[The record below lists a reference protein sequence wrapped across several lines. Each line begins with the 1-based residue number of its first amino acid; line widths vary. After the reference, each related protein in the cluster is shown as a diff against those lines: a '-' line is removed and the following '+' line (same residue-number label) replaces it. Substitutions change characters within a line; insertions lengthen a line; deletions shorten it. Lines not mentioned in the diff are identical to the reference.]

1 MGKGYVE
8 TSSVASSTPFDN
20 STNGF
25 ASTNVQ
31 SAIEELLIVANLALF
46 YGDGTDGD
54 LVMSSGT
61 LNLPRNMYYNSVT
74 LSGSA
79 VINTNGFIIFCRG
92 TFNKSG
98 ATSIVQNLGAA
109 GGNGA
114 GQTAG
119 VPGAAAPG
127 VGYGAGQA
135 GGAGGLGGTNSAIGA
150 VGTSSPAVIGYGA
163 AGGNGGQ
170 GGQNAAAAVGAV
182 GGTSGA
188 YTYYP
193 ERIVRV
199 DHLINL
205 AYKMAGQ
212 GGSGGGGARSSGL
225 NQAGGG
231 GAGGSGGGVVM
242 IFTKIFIDTST
253 LGISVAGGKGG
264 NGGNA
269 VGGTGGGGGGA
280 GGGGG
285 GFIFIVGLDV
295 TVGPLTV
302 TGGAIGTGGT
312 GLSGGATGAS
322 GTVGSAGHYSVYEA
336 RDGSWTVL

>member
-1 MGKGYVE
+1 MQF
-8 TSSVASSTPFDN
+8 TINQPATATPFDN
-20 STNGF
+20 TSNGF
-25 ASTNVQ
+25 ASSDVQ
-31 SAIEELLIVANLALF
+31 GAIEELLIVANLALF
-46 YGDGTDGD
+46 YGDGSDGD
-54 LVMSSGT
+54 LVLSSGT
-61 LNLPRNMYYNSVT
+61 TTLTRNMFYNSVT
-74 LSGSA
+74 ISGSA
-79 VINTNGFIIFCRG
+79 VLNTNGFIIHNRG
-92 TFNKSG
+92 AFIKTG
-98 ATSIVQNLGAA
+98 ATSLIHNNGPA
-109 GGNGA
+109 GGNAA

-119 VPGAAAPG
+119 VPGLAAPG
-127 VGYGAGQA
+127 VAYGAGQA
-135 GGAGGLGGTNSAIGA
+135 GSAGGLGGNNSAIGA
-150 VGTSSPAVIGYGA
+150 VGVGSAAVLGYGA

-188 YTYYP
+188 YTYHP
-193 ERIVRV
+193 ERVVRV

-242 IFTKIFIDTST
+242 IFTKTFSDTST
-253 LGISVAGGKGG
+253 LGIQAMGGKGG

-269 VGGTGGGGGGA
+269 PGGTGGGGGGA

-295 TVGPLTV
+295 VVGPLNV

-312 GLSGGATGAS
+312 GLAGGATGAS
-322 GTVGSAGHYSVYEA
+322 GTAGSTGHYSVYTA
-336 RDGSWTVL
+336 RIGTWTAT